1 MFNFSTYN
9 ASVAVLCSLTCSLED
24 KEDDC
29 KEPGAALIQCD
40 IQIRASAYVVTAA
53 TSCQYLCDDS
63 TCSSSLSN
71 KASVNSPNIH
81 FTGLFISPKVER
93 DEVLIYNSSCNI
105 TMETEAEMECEG
117 PNQPITAKITEI
129 WKEWGQN
136 TQSTFPLKFC
146 GHWSKTIRW
155 LHGHPPQDGDNV
167 TVERGQTLILDT
179 STSILN
185 LLPVKG
191 LNKFLPVS
199 LSSPFLP
206 FLVYRVSLLEKHER
220 EIRKCRKHWEGR
232 KLCLFYSFALL
243 TARSIILYMWYCS
256 VLLLE
261 RQDTLQCK
269 VVCAELIFLLFD
281 IP

>member
-1 MFNFSTYN
+1 MDYTNFLSSLLTFHLALV

-191 LNKFLPVS
+191 TLQNNYNFVALDVLHTFSDIILALDLYWQARHFTHEKCGPKVALIYLISYHRYISFLPN
-199 LSSPFLP
+199 LQ
-206 FLVYRVSLLEKHER
+206 
-220 EIRKCRKHWEGR
+220 IW
-232 KLCLFYSFALL
+232 CLYYQIS
-243 TARSIILYMWYCS
+243 
-256 VLLLE
+256 
-261 RQDTLQCK
+261 
-269 VVCAELIFLLFD
+269 
-281 IP
+281 